1 MNDDRLNA
9 KNGCISADWPEDI
22 SFVFGQ
28 ADLVVSTVTISSKVH
43 PQAKAFLEQAARE
56 VNDVWNFCNETS
68 HKAWNTYKVYTR
80 KWLSAFDMNNL
91 LAGCGDEFTKIGID
105 VAQSVA
111 AEHAN
116 KRNQTHY
123 AKLKFRKSSGSKK
136 SLGWVPFKANTLRF
150 SVQDGKGK
158 NVCIK
163 GDAKP
168 RIPAWPQKMAGEGK
182 ENYALRKKAFEPTRV
197 AAAEELMCWEY
208 RRIQACEKIK
218 VSFMGK
224 TIRLFNAHR
233 LLNAYRLAM
242 QGVGS
247 LRSGNFAQDS
257 VGDWYVNVVVD
268 RVELPLAAVYGME
281 SSIGLDPGQKVAMT
295 GSDGS
300 HYLVNSSG
308 VAEPN
313 VIPQLRSKR
322 YTEMEPQIQQAQRRG
337 HRRKAKRLHRKAAR
351 QRKNDRDVFCKEIVS
366 LYQRIWIGN
375 LSPRKMAKSR
385 LNGQAKSIMDAGIGM
400 ASTTLKSLG
409 HRAGRV
415 VETIDERYSTRRCSV
430 CMKLS
435 GPSGLES
442 CDVRQWVCGVPIGN
456 IFLGIPGCN
465 TQHLRDVNGGEN
477 IRHSG
482 ELQWN
487 GWSLQQRREN
497 TVAPRYWRPFAGTR

>member
-1 MNDDRLNA
+1 MNDSHVPANFSHA
-9 KNGCISADWPEDI
+9 PSDWPENR

-28 ADLVVSTVTISSKVH
+28 ADLIVCTVTLSSKVH
-43 PQAKAFLEQAARE
+43 PQAKTFLEQAARE
-56 VNDVWNFCNETS
+56 VNQVWNFCNQTS
-68 HKAWNTYKVYTR
+68 YKAWNNYVGQR

-91 LAGCGDEFTKIGID
+91 LAGCGDGFHKIGID
-105 VAQSVA
+105 IAQCVAS
-111 AEHAN
+111 EHAN

-123 AKLKFRKSSGSKK
+123 SKLNWRKSGGLKK

-150 SVQDGKGK
+150 SVQDAKGK
-158 NVCIK
+158 NVRIK

-168 RIPAWPQKMAGEGK
+168 SIPAWPQKMVGESK
-182 ENYALRKKAFEPTRV
+182 ENYACRKKVFEPTRI
-197 AAAEELMCWEY
+197 AAEEQLMRWEY
-208 RRIQACEKIK
+208 RRVRACEKIK

-247 LRSGNFAQDS
+247 LRAGNFSQDS
-257 VGDWYVNVVVD
+257 VGDWYLNVVID
-268 RVELPLAAVYGME
+268 RVELPLAAIYGAD

-300 HYLVNSSG
+300 YYQTYNDEILKAN
-308 VAEPN
+308 E
-313 VIPQLRSKR
+313 IPELRSQR
-322 YTEMEPQIQQAQRRG
+322 YREIEPKIQQAQRRG
-337 HRRKAKRLHRKAAR
+337 HRRKAKRLHRKATR

-375 LSPRKMAKSR
+375 LSPRKMAKSA
-385 LNGQAKSIMDAGIGM
+385 LKGQAKSIMDAGIGM
-400 ASTTLKSLG
+400 ASATLKSLG
-409 HRAGRV
+409 HRAFRV

-442 CDVRQWVCGVPIGN
+442 CDVRQWVCGVPVGN
-456 IFLGIPGCN
+456 IMLGIRGCN
-465 TQHLRDVNGGEN
+465 TLHLRDVNGGEN

-487 GWSLQQRREN
+487 GLSLQQRRAN
-497 TVAPRYWRPFAGTR
+497 TAAPRYWRPFAGTR